1 MNDPLSS
8 ISDALQWAAG
18 ELRHT
23 GIESPRLDAEVLL
36 AHCMNTDRVTLYR
49 DAAGTL
55 ERDCRE
61 RFHQAISRRAGHEP
75 VAYITGNK
83 EFRSLPFRIS
93 PDVLIPRPETE
104 TIVDAVITVYDELR
118 SEHDCPRIA
127 DVGTGSG
134 VIAVSLAK
142 EIDGIRVMASDCTA
156 RIVELARTNARL
168 NRIDDKIC
176 FLVADKLTSFVSHDQ
191 SERFDCI
198 LSNPPYLADQE
209 WNEAQ
214 PEIREYEPEAALRAG
229 PDGLSFYRDII
240 PDAGRLLRKGGY
252 LLFEVGRG
260 QDASVAKLIGQS
272 ALFEPVSKEVDL
284 SGIARVVKAK
294 KR

>member
-1 MNDPLSS
+1 VNDPLSS
-8 ISDALQWAAG
+8 ISHALQWAVG

-36 AHCMNTDRVTLYR
+36 AHIMNADRVTLYR

-55 ERDCRE
+55 ESDCRE
-61 RFHQAISRRAGHEP
+61 RFHQAIARRARHEP
-75 VAYITGNK
+75 VAYITGTK
-83 EFRSLPFRIS
+83 EFRSLPFIIS

-104 TIVDAVITVYDELR
+104 TMVDTVMTLYGELR
-118 SEHDCPRIA
+118 RENDCPRIA

-142 EIDGIRVMASDCTA
+142 EIDGIRVTASDCTV
-156 RIVELARTNARL
+156 RIVELARTNASL
-168 NRIDDKIC
+168 NRVDHKIC
-176 FLVADKLTSFVSHDQ
+176 FLVADKLTSFAINEQ
-191 SERFDCI
+191 SEHFDCI
-198 LSNPPYLADQE
+198 LSNPPYLTDQE

-214 PEIREYEPEAALRAG
+214 PEISEYEPEGALRAG

-240 PDAGRLLRKGGY
+240 PDAGRLLRQGGY

-260 QDASVAKLIGQS
+260 QDASVAKLIAQS
-272 ALFEPVSKEVDL
+272 ALFEPVSKKVDL
-284 SGIARVVKAK
+284 SGTTRVVTAK
-294 KR
+294 KS